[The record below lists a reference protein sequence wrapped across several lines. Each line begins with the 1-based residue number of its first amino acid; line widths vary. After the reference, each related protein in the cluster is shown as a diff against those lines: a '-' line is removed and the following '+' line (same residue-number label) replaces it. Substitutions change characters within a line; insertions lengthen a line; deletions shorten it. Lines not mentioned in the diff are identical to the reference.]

1 LDAIFFPMIDV
12 MTTHLVNT
20 KGQNACPMVAITPEV
35 VKAAFTKES
44 DVFQDQGIRF
54 VSPMVNLADRKLFAL
69 QMYRAWAPILGL
81 SVEENVRAI
90 EAGFDAL
97 ETFQSDLEK
106 KARDIIE
113 MLERE
118 KRLGILVL
126 GRIYH
131 HDPGINQRI
140 FEELQKRG
148 YPILSQST
156 LPTDEDL
163 IERLFGEEARA
174 GIIPNPFDI
183 SDVWKNS
190 TSAASSHK
198 IWAAK
203 FAARHPNLVAV
214 EICSFKCGH
223 DSPIS
228 SVIERIIEYSGTP
241 FFTFKDIDEN
251 KPVGSFKV
259 RVETIHYF
267 LSRYREEL
275 LAKSADLERRMAEY
289 EQQLREDLD
298 GLKSFARA
306 PIQ

>member
-1 LDAIFFPMIDV
+1 
-12 MTTHLVNT
+12 
-20 KGQNACPMVAITPEV
+20 
-35 VKAAFTKES
+35 
-44 DVFQDQGIRF
+44 
-54 VSPMVNLADRKLFAL
+54 
-69 QMYRAWAPILGL
+69 
-81 SVEENVRAI
+81 VEENDRAI
-90 EAGFDAL
+90 EAGFASL
-97 ETFQSDLEK
+97 EAFQSGLED
-106 KARDIIE
+106 KARDILE

-131 HDPGINQRI
+131 HDPGINQGI

-156 LPTDEDL
+156 LPMDEDL

-174 GIIPNPFDI
+174 GIIPSPFDI

-203 FAARHPNLVAV
+203 FVARHPNLVAV

-275 LAKSADLERRMAEY
+275 LAKNADLEKRMAEY
-289 EQQLREDLD
+289 ERRLREDLE

>member
-1 LDAIFFPMIDV
+1 M
-12 MTTHLVNT
+12 
-20 KGQNACPMVAITPEV
+20 
-35 VKAAFTKES
+35 
-44 DVFQDQGIRF
+44 
-54 VSPMVNLADRKLFAL
+54 
-69 QMYRAWAPILGL
+69 
-81 SVEENVRAI
+81 
-90 EAGFDAL
+90 
-97 ETFQSDLEK
+97 EK
-106 KARDIIE
+106 KAREVLE

-118 KRLGILVL
+118 KRLGIVVL
-126 GRIYH
+126 GRTYH
-131 HDPGINQRI
+131 HDPGINHGI

-156 LPTDEDL
+156 LPMGEDF
-163 IERLFGEEARA
+163 IERLFGKEVRA
-174 GIIPNPFDI
+174 GVIPSPFDI

-228 SVIERIIEYSGTP
+228 SVIEGIIEYSGTP

-251 KPVGSFKV
+251 KPAGSFKV

-267 LSRYREEL
+267 LSRYREGL
-275 LAKSADLERRMAEY
+275 LTKSTDIEKRMSEYERR
-289 EQQLREDLD
+289 LREELE
-298 GLKSFARA
+298 GMESYARIPA
-306 PIQ
+306 RQPR